1 MQTDIFRIIYKSTA
15 AHPAPVML
23 GQGHVA
29 AILRASRRRNAA
41 TGVSGVLVYT
51 GAGFLQVLEGS
62 RPAVQTVFET
72 LLVDR
77 RHHTL
82 SVIEMDLVPARRF
95 GGWAMA
101 FLGGSAE
108 VERGLNAG
116 GGPALGVIGDAPA
129 AADLLREVLML
140 LVDSPISLPWSAAPL
155 TLRADRPL

>member
-1 MQTDIFRIIYKSTA
+1 MQTDIFRIIHKSTA

-72 LLVDR
+72 CSSTGATTPR
-77 RHHTL
+77 R
-82 SVIEMDLVPARRF
+82 
-95 GGWAMA
+95 
-101 FLGGSAE
+101 
-108 VERGLNAG
+108 
-116 GGPALGVIGDAPA
+116 
-129 AADLLREVLML
+129 
-140 LVDSPISLPWSAAPL
+140 
-155 TLRADRPL
+155 